1 MNFNVT
7 NPIQGDSEMSAEA
20 TAIPTEENTAALS
33 VTDPV
38 AEAKA
43 EFKAEAPKR
52 TKQELTAEEREPL
65 HKAETA
71 FLKAQIQINALQV
84 QTAAAQ
90 KDFTAH
96 VEALGK
102 KYEIDPKS
110 MQFDNANYMFVAVQ
124 KGQGA
129 PIAVNAVK
137 R

>member
-1 MNFNVT
+1 MKCNVGTT
-7 NPIQGDSEMSAEA
+7 NPKHRRLRMSEAVDTQEKAAAEVVV
-20 TAIPTEENTAALS
+20 E
-33 VTDPV
+33 V
-38 AEAKA
+38 
-43 EFKAEAPKR
+43 PKR

-65 HKAETA
+65 HKFETA

-110 MQFDNANYMFVAVQ
+110 MQFDNANYMFVAT
-124 KGQGA
+124 K
-129 PIAVNAVK
+129 
-137 R
+137 